1 MLLFPLLFGGQNNS
15 GPVPRRSRAK
25 GPKMEAVLFDLDG
38 TLLDTEPLSTVAI
51 QHVISPFGG
60 SVDWNLK
67 KRLLG
72 TYSEL
77 THC

>member
-1 MLLFPLLFGGQNNS
+1 MARFQED
-15 GPVPRRSRAK
+15 RRVK
-25 GPKMEAVLFDLDG
+25 GPIMEAVLFDLDG
-38 TLLDTEPLSTVAI
+38 TLLDTEPLSTIAI

-60 SVDWNLK
+60 SIDWNLK

-72 TYSEL
+72 TSSEW